1 MAVHDYVISN
11 GTGAAVRS
19 DLNGALAAIVSQN
32 SSATEPSPTYAY
44 QRWADTTAGV
54 MKMRNG
60 ANSAWI
66 SLYELDGTFLASD
79 ISLAAGSAAA
89 PSLFFTGDTNTG
101 IYSPGADQIGISANG
116 TSRIVVNASGL
127 DVAGTFRSTG
137 IARLGTAQTTVL
149 AYIGDPDTV
158 GNKYIYFARTS
169 ALTDIVNIQGA
180 DAGVGIANIALQAGG
195 GRVGI
200 GATNPGSFTPGNLV
214 VEAATTAGI
223 TISDSTGAG
232 TASIAFSATSSFQN
246 RAKINCTMSSQSL
259 EFSTAGSERARID
272 SSGRLLVGTSSDQ
285 GTATL
290 QIQGDSASGANW
302 GKVFLRRGQ
311 AIGTIG
317 GNVGSRLGQL
327 DFGNQ
332 DGAVGATIMAD
343 SDATW
348 GSGDYP
354 SCLVF
359 STTADGASS
368 PTERMKIN
376 NTGSFTVIG
385 AVSAAGGTHT
395 IRDSGSSPDTLRLY
409 NNTDSNNT
417 GNRFLICDAG
427 ASILRAEIRSNGG
440 LANFSANNANLSDR
454 NAKKD
459 ISLAADTWSCVKEW
473 EIVNYRYKD
482 QPDDADLNL
491 GVIAQQ
497 VAESCPE
504 VITVFQEAKEA
515 TETEPAK
522 EERLGVK
529 EQQMYWMAI
538 KALQEAMERIE
549 ALEADVAALKGA

>member
-1 MAVHDYVISN
+1 MANRKI
-11 GTGAAVRS
+11 S
-19 DLNGALAAIVSQN
+19 DLTALTAPATGDLLPIV
-32 SSATEPSPTYAY
+32 
-44 QRWADTTAGV
+44 
-54 MKMRNG
+54 
-60 ANSAWI
+60 
-66 SLYELDGTFLASD
+66 D
-79 ISLAAGSAAA
+79 ISEAAAADKNKKITIGELFASIPAGTAAA
-89 PSLFFTGDTNTG
+89 PSVAFEGDSNTG

-354 SCLVF
+354 GRLVF

-368 PTERMKIN
+368 PTEALRITNDRVIAYNQPAPTSKSAAATLTITELKTRIIEYTGAAATLTLPTGTLMEGGFSGIYTN
-376 NTGSFTVIG
+376 MAFEWSVINTGSGICTIG
-385 AVSAAGGTHT
+385 AGTAHTIVGSAAVA
-395 IRDSGSSPDTLRLY
+395 I
-409 NNTDSNNT
+409 
-417 GNRFLICDAG
+417 G
-427 ASILRAEIRSNGG
+427 ASARFVSRRTA
-440 LANFSANNANLSDR
+440 ANTFVSYRLS
-454 NAKKD
+454 
-459 ISLAADTWSCVKEW
+459 
-473 EIVNYRYKD
+473 
-482 QPDDADLNL
+482 
-491 GVIAQQ
+491 
-497 VAESCPE
+497 
-504 VITVFQEAKEA
+504 
-515 TETEPAK
+515 
-522 EERLGVK
+522 
-529 EQQMYWMAI
+529 
-538 KALQEAMERIE
+538 
-549 ALEADVAALKGA
+549 